1 MLRNKYFLECFL
13 LYARVRDELYCLFD
27 FFFQTS
33 NGTLVGNA
41 NLIEFEEHQ
50 LNDLDL
56 IVLANDDEGVVLQFM
71 DKVDQTIDL
80 LNFDVSLFFFFLVI
94 CILL

>member
-1 MLRNKYFLECFL
+1 
-13 LYARVRDELYCLFD
+13 
-27 FFFQTS
+27 
-33 NGTLVGNA
+33 VGNA